1 MEAETRNR
9 NILEHWNVKQLQD
22 FLKERG
28 LQITQKGRLRTKAE
42 LIQLSLEAIKWG
54 EESRD
59 SDDAEKLIVQKE
71 RESRLVLENG
81 LVSLPDPQALNSN
94 WEASAV
100 NFPPTTTTEV
110 DEYITLCAEKHQITT
125 GGEKAKVEGQSVWRA
140 KHVREVR
147 FHAISDNIR
156 YCFVDGRV
164 VPQKA
169 ITSAPYYTWVAL
181 HKDTGSVV
189 SSLCS
194 CRAGLRGFCKHTV
207 ALLCYVAHEVQ
218 TGANKACTSKPQQ
231 WHKPP
236 KGGEKIHEPDFVKNF
251 KIVGVTGE
259 LDLESAAAVDHSPV
273 RSTTSSYSDRR
284 KMRCIVNAPRKSVLY
299 DEDFDSVQAEEEVE
313 TTTHAPTVLEA
324 RDKTLE
330 CLKLRDCDTVQC
342 FHCNLQAPPCAFEA
356 VAEETVKQ
364 SKSPKW
370 WNYRSGRITA
380 SIAHDCALK
389 VKDSEVKG
397 RYNSVL
403 SRIMGYG
410 GKVTSKS
417 LAWGKQ
423 REKVARKVY
432 VKNEK
437 KNHKAFQISDTGV
450 NIHPDIPYLAGS
462 PDGLIKCKCHGMGV
476 LEVKNPYTHRLKT
489 IADYAMQSGS
499 CLVNDDHGIRLK
511 RNHPYYTQVQV
522 QMFVTKTTYADFVVK
537 TALINNSIHI
547 ERVNFDEVFIRELL
561 KKLKIFFEFVVIE
574 EILTEKLRE
583 SKLGVAQ
590 PEL

>member
-1 MEAETRNR
+1 M
-9 NILEHWNVKQLQD
+9 
-22 FLKERG
+22 
-28 LQITQKGRLRTKAE
+28 
-42 LIQLSLEAIKWG
+42 
-54 EESRD
+54 
-59 SDDAEKLIVQKE
+59 
-71 RESRLVLENG
+71 
-81 LVSLPDPQALNSN
+81 
-94 WEASAV
+94 
-100 NFPPTTTTEV
+100 
-110 DEYITLCAEKHQITT
+110 
-125 GGEKAKVEGQSVWRA
+125 
-140 KHVREVR
+140 
-147 FHAISDNIR
+147 
-156 YCFVDGRV
+156 
-164 VPQKA
+164 
-169 ITSAPYYTWVAL
+169 
-181 HKDTGSVV
+181 
-189 SSLCS
+189 
-194 CRAGLRGFCKHTV
+194 
-207 ALLCYVAHEVQ
+207 
-218 TGANKACTSKPQQ
+218 
-231 WHKPP
+231 
-236 KGGEKIHEPDFVKNF
+236 KNF

-259 LDLESAAAVDHSPV
+259 LDLESAAVDHSPRNRNAFDPRAV
-273 RSTTSSYSDRR
+273 DDRHARSIGEFDLQRLATVTGGKCAALLY
-284 KMRCIVNAPRKSVLY
+284 APRKHVLY
-299 DEDFDSVQAEEEVE
+299 DEVFDSVQAEEEVE

-330 CLKLRDCDTVQC
+330 CLKLGDCDTVQC
-342 FHCNLQAPPCAFEA
+342 FHGNLQAPPCAFEA

-364 SKSPKW
+364 SNSPKW

-380 SIAHDCALK
+380 SIAHDCASK
-389 VKDSEVKG
+389 VKESEVKG